1 MARTEAPQRDMEPE
15 PPPHLHE
22 QPAGFDPVQ
31 FVRGAVKNA
40 PWIVIAVVFHV
51 ILFAVLSIWYVT
63 THQAGNVAP
72 PAMVTVKTN
81 TEEAPVEPE
90 APPPEIIDRNAIP
103 KFNENTQEGPVNP
116 DEVIIPD
123 APPGRRGEITDN
135 TDPNKE
141 PGEYNPDPDAPAN
154 LPSGATGG
162 TAIGVGKIGHFGTG
176 KPSAFLSRKAGA
188 GGRGGGGLGQGGGG
202 GAGGST
208 KQTETAVMWALRWL
222 KNHQSADGHWDT
234 DGFDAQCK
242 LNRCDGPGEAP
253 YDPGSSGLAL
263 LCFLGAGETHQSGTC
278 RETVKNGL
286 KYLRDI
292 QDSEGCFGP
301 RTSQHF
307 MYNHAIAALAMT
319 EAYGMTSS
327 RVFKEPA
334 QRGVGFVLKS
344 KNPYLAWRYNF
355 PPDGDNDTSVSGW
368 MVMVLKSAIMSD
380 IDVEKSAIKDAVAWV
395 EKMTEPEFGRTGY
408 QQRGGQPARTNE
420 MMTKFPNDKSESL
433 TAVGVLIR
441 VFAGHTPKDD
451 EFIVKGADLMKK
463 KPPKWDVDAGTI
475 DFYYWY
481 YGTLAMFQV
490 GNEYGG
496 HWKAWNEAMKTAII
510 DHQRLEA
517 DRDER
522 GSWDPIDCWSPEG
535 GRIYAT
541 TMNCLCMEV
550 YYRYG
555 RVLGVR
561 KEDDKHGGA
570 PEKK

>member
-263 LCFLGAGETHQSGTC
+263 LCFLGAGETHQTGAHAANVGRALDRLC
-278 RETVKNGL
+278 AL
-286 KYLRDI
+286 
-292 QDSEGCFGP
+292 QDAEGCIGK
-301 RTSQHF
+301 RSSQHF
-307 MYNHAIAALAMT
+307 QYNHGYGALALV
-319 EAYGMTSS
+319 EAYGLTKSS
-327 RVFKEPA
+327 KLREPA
-334 QRGVGFVLKS
+334 QRAVAFTLKS
-344 KNPYLAWRYNF
+344 KNPYLGWRYNS
-355 PPDGDNDTSVSGW
+355 PPDGDNDTSVTGL
-368 MVMVLKSAIMSD
+368 MVMVLRSAMLAGLEVED
-380 IDVEKSAIKDAVAWV
+380 VAFRDARNWID
-395 EKMTEPEFGRTGY
+395 KMTEPEFGRTGY
-408 QQRGGQPARTNE
+408 QQRGGPPARTNE
-420 MMTKFPNDKSESL
+420 AMTRFPSDRSEAL
-433 TAVGVLIR
+433 TAVGLSAR
-441 VFAGHTPKDD
+441 LFAGEKAGTS
-451 EFIVKGADLMKK
+451 EMIGKGAALLAARPPVWDEASGSIDL
-463 KPPKWDVDAGTI
+463 
-475 DFYYWY
+475 YYWY
-481 YGTLAMFQV
+481 WGTLAMSQV
-490 GNEYGG
+490 GGSGWEQWRA
-496 HWKAWNEAMKTAII
+496 HLVKALPS
-510 DHQRLEA
+510 HQRRDT
-517 DRDER
+517 DRDAR
-522 GSWDPIDCWSPEG
+522 GSWDAIDAWSTEG
-535 GRIYAT
+535 GRVYAT
-541 TMNCLCMEV
+541 AMACLSSEIAS
-550 YYRYG
+550 
-555 RVLGVR
+555 RVVR
-561 KEDDKHGGA
+561 
-570 PEKK
+570 